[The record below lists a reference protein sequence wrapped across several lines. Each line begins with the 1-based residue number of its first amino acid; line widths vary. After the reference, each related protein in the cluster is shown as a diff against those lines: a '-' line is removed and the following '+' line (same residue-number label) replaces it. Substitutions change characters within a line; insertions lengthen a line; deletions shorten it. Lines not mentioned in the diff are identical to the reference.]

1 MSGIVDRYRRFIVDG
16 SPVATGLVSL
26 ADAWACTNPS
36 AGRGLT
42 VGFIHAVHLRDVL
55 RRTLDNP
62 PALAEQFD
70 AVTEAEVTPW
80 YRAQIAMDR
89 FRFAQMN
96 AIREG
101 RQTPAPEEELA
112 RQCASLFMTIAAD
125 PDLFRA
131 GLEYVGTITPIQRIL
146 QRPDIAQRIAKAM
159 DAMRGSPPPE
169 MPGLTRAKLVELV
182 S

>member
-1 MSGIVDRYRRFIVDG
+1 
-16 SPVATGLVSL
+16 
-26 ADAWACTNPS
+26 
-36 AGRGLT
+36 
-42 VGFIHAVHLRDVL
+42 
-55 RRTLDNP
+55 
-62 PALAEQFD
+62 
-70 AVTEAEVTPW
+70 VTPW

-101 RQTPAPEEELA
+101 RQIPAPAEESA

-131 GLEYVGTITPIQRIL
+131 GLEYIGTITPIQRIL

-169 MPGLTRAKLVELV
+169 MPGLKRAQLVELLN
-182 S
+182 